1 MTLQQE
7 RTMTPPQRRPWLTA
21 LVTVAV
27 LVALGLGAWF
37 LIDATQET
45 DLETATRLADEW
57 VAGWNNN
64 DPDAI
69 AALFTEDGE
78 YGFAPGPGDTGG
90 PWAEYA

>member
-7 RTMTPPQRRPWLTA
+7 RTVSPPQRRPWLTV
-21 LVTVAV
+21 LVTAVV

-45 DLETATRLADEW
+45 DLKIATRLADEW
-57 VAGWNNN
+57 VARWNNN

-69 AALFTEDGE
+69 AALFTKDAVYYETSDSPSVTSLL
-78 YGFAPGPGDTGG
+78 A
-90 PWAEYA
+90 